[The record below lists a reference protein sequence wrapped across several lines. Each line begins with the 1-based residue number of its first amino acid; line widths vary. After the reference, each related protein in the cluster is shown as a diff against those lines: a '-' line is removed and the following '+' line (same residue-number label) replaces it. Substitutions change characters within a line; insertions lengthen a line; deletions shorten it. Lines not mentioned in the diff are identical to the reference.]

1 MTQNAHRSNERSQME
16 ITRTNTSNAE
26 RRLLRLLTNYGPQR
40 QRTAYNRCGRGL
52 TEDQFTGVVSDL
64 QKRDVREF
72 VEHVLRRAS
81 EKGGP
86 SLADVT
92 VDDILFLANCAGVRL
107 RGPKVMAILK

>member
-1 MTQNAHRSNERSQME
+1 MK
-16 ITRTNTSNAE
+16 I
-26 RRLLRLLTNYGPQR
+26 
-40 QRTAYNRCGRGL
+40 
-52 TEDQFTGVVSDL
+52 
-64 QKRDVREF
+64 DVREF

-107 RGPKVMAILK
+107 RGPKVMAILKKLHSEGRISRCTCAVGNHWRYVPAEAFAVM